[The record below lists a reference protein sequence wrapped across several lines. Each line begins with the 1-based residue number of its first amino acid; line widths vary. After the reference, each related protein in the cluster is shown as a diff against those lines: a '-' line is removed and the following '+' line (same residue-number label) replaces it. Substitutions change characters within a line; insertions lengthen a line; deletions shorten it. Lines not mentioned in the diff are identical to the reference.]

1 MSKRDEII
9 EDLCSHIYAMKYP
22 NYPRPQHETK
32 DYGKAEIEAVLDYL
46 KIDVEKNGWQPI
58 ETAPKDGRN
67 ILVYLPYS
75 GGFIMQT
82 FWRVERDNLQYWYC
96 EGGELCP
103 TYWQPPL
110 EPPTD
115 IVGVKG
121 E

>member
-46 KIDVEKNGWQPI
+46 KIDVAEDCEILTGVDTLLVDGVPCFQGII
-58 ETAPKDGRN
+58 ETRYHMTKGQIKEADEVLLIHRPERN
-67 ILVYLPYS
+67 IIS
-75 GGFIMQT
+75 A
-82 FWRVERDNLQYWYC
+82 
-96 EGGELCP
+96 
-103 TYWQPPL
+103 
-110 EPPTD
+110 D